1 MVGVKGLWSDPGS
14 VCRRQSAE
22 DARVTGLEPVYST
35 ARQSGRGCRGR
46 PIQRRP
52 PRLAAF
58 SCREY
63 PELTLETA
71 LAAKPAEHLT
81 IRLAPL
87 AG

>member
-1 MVGVKGLWSDPGS
+1 MTTSPEASAVPRWWGPLVASGSKGPKD
-14 VCRRQSAE
+14 
-22 DARVTGLEPVYST
+22 
-35 ARQSGRGCRGR
+35 RGCRGQ
-46 PIQRRP
+46 PIQCRP

-63 PELTLETA
+63 PELSLETA
-71 LAAKPAEHLT
+71 FAAKPAEHLT